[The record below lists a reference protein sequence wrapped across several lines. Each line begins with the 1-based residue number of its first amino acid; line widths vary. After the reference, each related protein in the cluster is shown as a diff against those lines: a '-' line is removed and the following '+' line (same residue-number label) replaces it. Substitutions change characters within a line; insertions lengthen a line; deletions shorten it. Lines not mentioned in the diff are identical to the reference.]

1 MSVDPV
7 KTNDTPETIE
17 SLKAKLAE
25 YEAAKEGKAD
35 PDNFEIRFKKS
46 QAKNVELTES
56 LRGITSTIS
65 DMKAADKARELK
77 TAESSGDFKAIV
89 QMKDTEIETLQSQL
103 ATAKLDVTRLIIGRK
118 NNLPDEVAKL
128 LQGSNADEIE
138 AQAITVRAAVKPKTG
153 FSDARQSGGVI
164 VTGNGPKKPRT
175 NYIPVKPEG
184 AF

>member
-1 MSVDPV
+1 MSTDPA
-7 KTNDTPETIE
+7 KNIDAPETIE
-17 SLKAKLAE
+17 TLKAKLAE
-25 YEAAKEGKAD
+25 IEAGKGSGDD
-35 PDNFEIRFKKS
+35 PENFEIRFKKA
-46 QAKNVELTES
+46 QTKNVELTES
-56 LRGITSTIS
+56 LRGLTSTITG
-65 DMKAADKARELK
+65 MEAENKTRELK

-89 QMKDTEIETLQSQL
+89 QMKDTEIEALQTQL
-103 ATAKLDVTRLIIGRK
+103 ENAKLDVTRLIIGRK

-138 AQAITVRAAVKPKTG
+138 AQAITVRAAVKPKSG

-175 NYIPVKPEG
+175 NYIPVRPEG